1 MKKVKTEFMVFGSRY
16 RLASITNRQQIVIDG
31 QDIKQVKHK
40 KTLGMILDEQ
50 LKWDNH
56 NEHQCKK
63 ILSNIAL
70 LRRAKQFVPQET
82 LVTMY
87 NALVLPH
94 FNYCSTIWKDDDSKR
109 HINKLLKLQKR
120 AARVITGDTYDVRS
134 SEIFEKLEWISIEKT
149 LKNREIMMTF
159 KALTGKSS
167 NNIAELF
174 SKCDNENYNLRS
186 NNTKLSLK
194 KRWMN

>member
-1 MKKVKTEFMVFGSRY
+1 MDRISW
-16 RLASITNRQQIVIDG
+16 
-31 QDIKQVKHK
+31 QVKHK

-70 LRRAKQFVPQET
+70 LRRAKQVVPQET

-109 HINKLLKLQKR
+109 HINKL
-120 AARVITGDTYDVRS
+120 T
-134 SEIFEKLEWISIEKT
+134 
-149 LKNREIMMTF
+149 
-159 KALTGKSS
+159 
-167 NNIAELF
+167 
-174 SKCDNENYNLRS
+174 
-186 NNTKLSLK
+186 
-194 KRWMN
+194 

>member
-63 ILSNIAL
+63 NRVTLRYLEEQSNL
-70 LRRAKQFVPQET
+70 FRK
-82 LVTMY
+82 
-87 NALVLPH
+87 
-94 FNYCSTIWKDDDSKR
+94 
-109 HINKLLKLQKR
+109 KL
-120 AARVITGDTYDVRS
+120 
-134 SEIFEKLEWISIEKT
+134 
-149 LKNREIMMTF
+149 
-159 KALTGKSS
+159 
-167 NNIAELF
+167 
-174 SKCDNENYNLRS
+174 
-186 NNTKLSLK
+186 
-194 KRWMN
+194 

>member
-1 MKKVKTEFMVFGSRY
+1 MIGRSEWLTANKLTLNKVKTEFIDFGSRY
-16 RLASITNRQQIVIDG
+16 RLASITNSPKIVIDG

-94 FNYCSTIWKDDDSKR
+94 FNYCSKFWKDDDSKR
-109 HINKLLKLQKR
+109 QGR
-120 AARVITGDTYDVRS
+120 
-134 SEIFEKLEWISIEKT
+134 
-149 LKNREIMMTF
+149 REPGSAPGIGGT
-159 KALTGKSS
+159 AGP
-167 NNIAELF
+167 
-174 SKCDNENYNLRS
+174 
-186 NNTKLSLK
+186 
-194 KRWMN
+194 

>member
-1 MKKVKTEFMVFGSRY
+1 MIGRSEWLTANKLTLNKVKTEFIDFGSRY
-16 RLASITNRQQIVIDG
+16 RLASITNSPKIVIDG

-109 HINKLLKLQKR
+109 HINKLPKLQKR

-134 SEIFEKLEWISIEKT
+134 SEIIEKLEWISIEKT
-149 LKNREIMMTF
+149 LLKNRKIMMTF
-159 KALTGKSS
+159 KALTGRSS
-167 NNIAELF
+167 NNITE
-174 SKCDNENYNLRS
+174 
-186 NNTKLSLK
+186 
-194 KRWMN
+194 